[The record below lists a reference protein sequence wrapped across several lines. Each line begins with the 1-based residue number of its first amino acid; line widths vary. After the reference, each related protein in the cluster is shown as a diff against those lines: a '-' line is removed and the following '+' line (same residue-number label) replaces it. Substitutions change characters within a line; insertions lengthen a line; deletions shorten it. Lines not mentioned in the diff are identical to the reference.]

1 MPKLLQDLSFPAIMA
16 GFITCMIGISVSA
29 VLVIEAA
36 QSLGANQA
44 QISSW
49 LWALGIG
56 IGVSGFLLSWKYRY
70 PISTAW
76 STAGLALVIASAG
89 HYSLGRSNWRF
100 SDFWHPDCLSGI
112 FWNFRANFPVYS
124 TNV

>member
-1 MPKLLQDLSFPAIMA
+1 MMPKLLQDLSFPAIMA

-56 IGVSGFLLSWKYRY
+56 IGVSGFLLPGNIAIRFQPPGRLPVWR
-70 PISTAW
+70 W
-76 STAGLALVIASAG
+76 SLLLPVTIVWGKQLAL
-89 HYSLGRSNWRF
+89 F
-100 SDFWHPDCLSGI
+100 
-112 FWNFRANFPVYS
+112 
-124 TNV
+124 

>member
-1 MPKLLQDLSFPAIMA
+1 MMPKLLQDLSFPAIMA

-70 PISTAW
+70 PISTA
-76 STAGLALVIASAG
+76 
-89 HYSLGRSNWRF
+89 
-100 SDFWHPDCLSGI
+100 
-112 FWNFRANFPVYS
+112 
-124 TNV
+124 

>member
-1 MPKLLQDLSFPAIMA
+1 MMPKLLQDLSFPAIMA

-36 QSLGANQA
+36 QSLGANAA

-56 IGVSGFLLSWKYRY
+56 IGVSGLLLSWKYRY

-76 STAGLALVIASAG
+76 STILGLCA
-89 HYSLGRSNWRF
+89 
-100 SDFWHPDCLSGI
+100 
-112 FWNFRANFPVYS
+112 YS
-124 TNV
+124 TGHLSHFQKAQYPL